1 MSNIFQQI
9 LKECAKFATVMAI
22 QHSYRIA
29 ADYYTWSVW
38 EKWVYCTCIHAIDHF
53 MVLVKEWQK
62 FD

>member
-1 MSNIFQQI
+1 
-9 LKECAKFATVMAI
+9 MAI